1 MSEIKDTLNKIN
13 SRLDT
18 AEEKLSELESEA
30 METLPNE
37 TECLPCSIVIYCSS
51 CSMNGVGNIS
61 YRSIVANQSNGRE

>member
-18 AEEKLSELESEA
+18 AEEKISELEYEA

-37 TECLPCSIVIYCSS
+37 TESLPCSIVIYCSS
-51 CSMNGVGNIS
+51 YSMNGVGNIS
-61 YRSIVANQSNGRE
+61 YRTIVANQSNGRE